1 MGLFATALGPTRC
14 PVRLAPRDS
23 RAIRLGLVAV
33 GSLILLARGLPALRR
48 AEAAARERESLLL
61 SQASALGREAVATL
75 ESAQL
80 VAGLKPDER
89 ADLAALAFDA
99 ASVTELLANATQYMS
114 GIASTTGVSVH
125 SMKPTVDSTWSGA
138 GTRIVIDLSLSSSG
152 AELLRFVD
160 ELASSP
166 RLSVVERME
175 LRVRNTELEPLERET
190 LSASLRVVAFGSAVA
205 GVRR

>member
-1 MGLFATALGPTRC
+1 MTLAT
-14 PVRLAPRDS
+14 RDS
-23 RAIRLGLVAV
+23 RAIRLGLLTIGTLVV
-33 GSLILLARGLPALRR
+33 LAKGVPALRR

-89 ADLAALAFDA
+89 ADLEALSFDA
-99 ASVTELLANATQYMS
+99 ASVAELLANAAQYIS
-114 GIASTTGVSVH
+114 GVASTVGVSVH
-125 SMKPTVDSTWSGA
+125 TIDPTVDSTWAGA
-138 GTRIVIDLSLSSSG
+138 GTRVVIDLSLSSSG
-152 AELLRFVD
+152 VELLRFID

-175 LRVRNTELEPLERET
+175 VRVRGTELGPSERET
-190 LSASLRVVAFGSAVA
+190 LTASLRVAAFGSTAV
-205 GVRR
+205 GERP